1 MANTE
6 RIVVQVVVQGQKD
19 LANLEKRTGST
30 TKSFGR
36 MAGQIAAA
44 AAAFSTINAAVGSAI
59 KSFRDFEFQMAK
71 VKAVTG
77 ASEKDFAMLS
87 ETAKELGRSTFFTAQ
102 QVAELQTNFGKLGF
116 STKEIL
122 DAQEAT
128 LLLATA
134 TDTDLGRA
142 AVVAGASIR
151 GFALDASEAGRVVDV
166 MAKAFT
172 SSALDIEKFQTSMT
186 KVAPIA
192 AGANISL
199 EATTAVMGTLTDAG
213 IEASIAGT
221 SLRNIFLKMQDPTSD
236 LSRHLGFTVNSSE
249 DLQKALTLLNEQGL
263 DNAEIMS
270 LVDLRQVAAFQTMID
285 GAGRISDLTIEL
297 DNATGASADMAAT
310 VGDTLEGA
318 FKRLTSASEG
328 LAIEIM
334 EKLGPG
340 LKNLIDDF
348 AKFLNKMAENS
359 EGISKMIKGLI
370 EVIKWLGIYKAGVI
384 ATRIAT
390 TALSTA
396 TFTATGALKAFRI
409 ALAKTGIGLVVV
421 ALGELAAKF
430 LLVKDNAG
438 GAADETE
445 RYADAQER
453 LKDRAEKFNE
463 IISKQLGTTLKQSQ
477 QNVIQLNKE
486 IQQRQ
491 RLIDIQE
498 DSKFLTIY
506 TPQEIA
512 QFKEEIKRLEKKI
525 KLEKTNQKVIKKGI
539 QDKTI
544 AQNSLIVAQEK
555 ELAIA
560 QKMPETTEAEIAAK
574 NRAIEVIELEIK
586 RLKELGLTRDKDG
599 ANVQASIERNISLA
613 AAQTKYIRGVYQND
627 AQTLEEAKLEMIRLE
642 EEYNEEAR
650 RIQREFLEN
659 RANDTALKEEER
671 IAARQQLIQFDLD
684 EEKRLVDNRIAL
696 MEREKQAEYALQDA
710 KADAL
715 KKYLNIAAGL
725 AEEGSALSKA
735 IFLLQQGIAVKDVI
749 VDNFRANALVRF
761 QASTLAFGSLGASK
775 AIGEKLVMANNIT
788 AAASIA
794 AILAQTIQGLGDKK
808 ARGGMIEEYANG
820 GMVHGRSHAQGGEK
834 FAVGGR
840 VVELEGGEAVIN
852 KRSTAMF
859 RNQLSAMNVAG
870 GGVKFADGGL
880 LNMPSF
886 SQQQFNALNQNQM
899 MGAMSSGGGGVVV
912 VEADITDSQNTVN
925 VIEAQATV

>member
-19 LANLEKRTGST
+19 LANLEKRSGST

-44 AAAFSTINAAVGSAI
+44 AAAFSAINAAVGRSI

-77 ASEKDFAMLS
+77 ASEKDFAMLNK
-87 ETAKELGRSTFFTAQ
+87 TAKELGRSTFFTAQ

-116 STKEIL
+116 STQEIL

-310 VGDTLEGA
+310 VGDTLEGS

-328 LAIEIM
+328 LSIEIM

-340 LKNLIDDF
+340 LKDLIDRF
-348 AKFLNKMAENS
+348 AEFLNRLTENS
-359 EGISKMIKGLI
+359 SGIIKLVKALKNAAKALGLYA
-370 EVIKWLGIYKAGVI
+370 VGM
-384 ATRIAT
+384 
-390 TALSTA
+390 TAVKVA
-396 TFTATGALKAFRI
+396 TFAATVSLKAFTV
-409 ALAKTGIGLVVV
+409 ALARTGLGAAVVL
-421 ALGELAAKF
+421 LGSLAAKW
-430 LLVKDNAG
+430 LLLKDNAG

-453 LKDRAEKFNE
+453 LKDRTEKFNDL
-463 IISKQLGTTLKQSQ
+463 ISQRLGTTLKQSQ
-477 QNVIQLNKE
+477 KNVNLLNDEIRIRQTILDQEEKRRNQVVKLNFMTDENIKLTKKE
-486 IQQRQ
+486 IE
-491 RLIDIQE
+491 RL
-498 DSKFLTIY
+498 
-506 TPQEIA
+506 
-512 QFKEEIKRLEKKI
+512 KEKI
-525 KLEKTNQKVIKKGI
+525 ELEKTNQRVIKQGI

-560 QKMPETTEAEIAAK
+560 QKLPETTEAQLAAK
-574 NRAIEVIELEIK
+574 NKQIESIELEIK

-599 ANVQASIERNISLA
+599 NNVKASIERNIALA
-613 AAQTKYIRGVYQND
+613 D
-627 AQTLEEAKLEMIRLE
+627 AQQKYMQGIRDNDFETADFAKHKMLLLE
-642 EEYNEEAR
+642 EEFNQEAR
-650 RIQREFLEN
+650 RIQREFLEAK
-659 RANDTALKEEER
+659 ANDESLKENER
-671 IAARQQLIQFDLD
+671 VAAKQALMQFELD
-684 EEKRLVDNRIAL
+684 EETRLMDNRIAQ
-696 MEREKQAEYALQDA
+696 MEREKEAEFALQDA

-715 KKYLNIAAGL
+715 KGYLNIAAGF
-725 AEEGSALSKA
+725 AEEGSALAKA

-749 VDNFRANALVRF
+749 VDNMRTNAQILMEG
-761 QASTLAFGSLGASK
+761 AALAIPSLGASIATAK
-775 AIGEKLVMANNIT
+775 ALVTANNIT
-788 AAASIA
+788 AGVSIA
-794 AILAQTIQGLGDKK
+794 AILAQTLQGLGAGKK

-834 FAVGGR
+834 FAAGGR

-880 LNMPSF
+880 LNQPAF
-886 SQQQFNALNQNQM
+886 SQQQFNAINQSQM
-899 MGAMSSGGGGVVV
+899 MGAMSAGGGVVV

>member
-44 AAAFSTINAAVGSAI
+44 AAAFSAINAAVGRSI

-116 STKEIL
+116 STQEIL

-236 LSRHLGFTVNSSE
+236 LSRHLGFTVNSST
-249 DLQKALTLLNEQGL
+249 DLQKALTKLNEQGL

-285 GAGRISDLTIEL
+285 GAGRINDLTIEL
-297 DNATGASADMAAT
+297 DNANGASADMAAT

-328 LAIEIM
+328 LSIEIM

-340 LKNLIDDF
+340 LKDLIDRF
-348 AKFLNKMAENS
+348 AKFLNELTQNS
-359 EGISKMIKGLI
+359 DGIIKLVKALKNAAKALGLYA
-370 EVIKWLGIYKAGVI
+370 VGM
-384 ATRIAT
+384 
-390 TALSTA
+390 TAVKVA
-396 TFTATGALKAFRI
+396 TFAATVSLKAFTV
-409 ALAKTGIGLVVV
+409 ALARTGLGAAVVL
-421 ALGELAAKF
+421 LGSLAAKF
-430 LLVKDNAG
+430 FLVGYNAED
-438 GAADETE
+438 AADGTNE
-445 RYADAQER
+445 YADAQER
-453 LKDRAEKFNE
+453 LLTRAERFNAL
-463 IISKQLGTTLKQSQ
+463 IAKQLGQTLEQSKKNVQ
-477 QNVIQLNKE
+477 QLKSE
-486 IQQRQ
+486 ITIRESLFFRQ
-491 RLIDIQE
+491 RMGLE
-498 DSKFLTIY
+498 KMT
-506 TPQEIA
+506 
-512 QFKEEIKRLEKKI
+512 KEEEKAAKNEIKRLKKKI
-525 KLEKTNQKVIKKGI
+525 ELEKTNQKALKKI
-539 QDKTI
+539 QEEETI

-555 ELAIA
+555 LLAQA
-560 QKMPETTEAEIAAK
+560 QKMPETTEKQIAAK
-574 NRAIEVIELEIK
+574 NREIETIELEIK
-586 RLKELGLTRDKDG
+586 RLKELGLTRDEDG
-599 ANVQASIERNISLA
+599 NNVQASIERNIALA
-613 AAQTKYIRGVYQND
+613 D
-627 AQTLEEAKLEMIRLE
+627 AQQKYMQGIRDNDFETLDFAKHKMLLLE
-642 EEYNEEAR
+642 EEFNQEAR
-650 RIQREFLEN
+650 RIQREFLEA
-659 RANDTALKEEER
+659 RANDESLKENER
-671 IAARQQLIQFDLD
+671 VAAKQALMQFELD
-684 EEKRLVDNRIAL
+684 EEKRLVDNRIAQ
-696 MEREKQAEYALQDA
+696 MEREKEAEFALQDA

-715 KKYLNIAAGL
+715 KGYLNIAAGF
-725 AEEGSALSKA
+725 AEEGSALAKA

-749 VDNFRANALVRF
+749 VDNFRSNAKILMQGAELF
-761 QASTLAFGSLGASK
+761 IPSLGASAK
-775 AIGEKLVMANNIT
+775 TAAALVKANNIT
-788 AAASIA
+788 AAVSIA
-794 AILAQTIQGLGDKK
+794 GILAQTIQGLKDKK

-899 MGAMSSGGGGVVV
+899 MGAMSSGAGGVVV

>member
-6 RIVVQVVVQGQKD
+6 KIVVQVVVKGDKE
-19 LANLEKRTGST
+19 LANLEKRSNKT
-30 TKSFGR
+30 TKSFGK

-44 AAAFSTINAAVGSAI
+44 AAAFSAINSAVGSAI

-77 ASEKDFAMLS
+77 ASEKDFKALS
-87 ETAKELGRSTFFTAQ
+87 KTAKELGRSTFFTAQ

-142 AVVAGASIR
+142 AIVAGASIR

-236 LSRHLGFTVNSSE
+236 LSRHLGFTVSSSE
-249 DLQKALTLLNEQGL
+249 DLQKALTKLNDQGL

-297 DNATGASADMAAT
+297 DNANGASADMAAT

-340 LKNLIDDF
+340 LKDLIDDF
-348 AKFLNKMAENS
+348 AKFLNKMAQNS
-359 EGISKMIKGLI
+359 EGISRMIKGLVQ
-370 EVIKWLGIYKAGVI
+370 VIKWLGIYKAGVI

-390 TALSTA
+390 TALTTA
-396 TFTATGALKAFRI
+396 TFTAVTALRAFKI

-421 ALGELAAKF
+421 ALAELASGFLFAGDAAK
-430 LLVKDNAG
+430 DAAG
-438 GAADETE
+438 HADDF
-445 RYADAQER
+445 ADAQER
-453 LKDRAEKFNE
+453 IKDRAEKFNN
-463 IISKQLGTTLKQSQ
+463 IISKQLGTTLKQSK
-477 QNVIQLNKE
+477 NNITQLNKE
-486 IQQRQ
+486 IQQRE
-491 RLIDIQE
+491 RLIDIQKE
-498 DSKFLTIY
+498 SQFLKIY
-506 TPQEIA
+506 TPEEIA
-512 QFKEEIKRLEKKI
+512 QFKEEIKRLEQKI
-525 KLEKTNQKVIKKGI
+525 ELEKTNQKVIKKGI
-539 QDKTI
+539 QDQTV

-555 ELAIA
+555 LLAQA
-560 QKMPETTEAEIAAK
+560 QNMPETTEKELIAK
-574 NRAIEVIELEIK
+574 NRKIESIELEIN
-586 RLKELGLTRDKDG
+586 RLKELGVEKDKDG
-599 ANVQASIERNISLA
+599 EKTAHQVAKNIALA
-613 AAQTKYIRGVYQND
+613 D
-627 AQTLEEAKLEMIRLE
+627 AQQKYMQGLRDNDLQSVAEAQVEMIRLE
-642 EEYNEEAR
+642 QEFNEEAL

-659 RANDTALKEEER
+659 RMNDETLIESER
-671 IAARQQLIQFDLD
+671 FAAKQQLAQLDLD
-684 EEKRLVDNRIAL
+684 EEKRISDIRIQTML
-696 MEREKQAEYALQDA
+696 HEQKAEETLQDA

-715 KKYLNIAAGL
+715 KGFLRIAAGL
-725 AEEGSALSKA
+725 AEEGSGLAKA
-735 IFLLQQGIAVKDVI
+735 IFLLQQAMAVKDVI
-749 VDNFRANALVRF
+749 VDNFRANALIKF
-761 QASTLAFGSLGASK
+761 QANALFFGTAGMSQ
-775 AIGEKLVMANNIT
+775 AIAAKLILANNIM
-788 AAASIA
+788 AGVSIA
-794 AILAQTIQGLGDKK
+794 GILAQTVAQFDKK
-808 ARGGMIEEYANG
+808 AKGGMIEEFADG
-820 GMVHGRSHAQGGEK
+820 GMVNGRSHAQGGEK

-859 RNQLSAMNVAG
+859 RNQLSAMNAAG

-880 LNMPSF
+880 LNQPSF
-886 SQQQFNALNQNQM
+886 SQQQFNALNQGQM
-899 MGAMSSGGGGVVV
+899 VGAMEQSKKVVV
-912 VEADITDSQNTVN
+912 VESDITDSQNTVS
-925 VIEAQATV
+925 VIQSQAII